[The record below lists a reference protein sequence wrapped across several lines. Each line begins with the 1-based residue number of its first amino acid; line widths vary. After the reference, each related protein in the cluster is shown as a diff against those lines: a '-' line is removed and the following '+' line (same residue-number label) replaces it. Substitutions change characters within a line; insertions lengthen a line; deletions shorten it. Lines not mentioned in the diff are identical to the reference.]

1 MIKIIIEPST
11 LVAALKTG
19 EVDLINNVAPQFVGD
34 LRKDPKLTALSA
46 VGGNWRCLHFNM
58 AKEPFTDTALR
69 RAVTFAT
76 ARKDTLD
83 RVEFGEGIVA
93 HGPIS
98 TRSKMSLRSM

>member
-1 MIKIIIEPST
+1 EKTPSYGETAASGGKLPYLDRVRIKIIIEPST

-58 AKEPFTDTALR
+58 AKEPFNDAALR
-69 RAVTFAT
+69 KAVTFAV
-76 ARKDTLD
+76 D
-83 RVEFGEGIVA
+83 RRE
-93 HGPIS
+93 
-98 TRSKMSLRSM
+98 LL